1 MNGERRH
8 AFNSHGPPTNIPLDA
23 EQIKA
28 LFNILTHFETYHEIE
43 EFKKPETLSNYG
55 YPFAQSAG
63 AGAGSGVTYAPE
75 SSAPLLQSLFT
86 RFILKLPGV
95 STFAPEFW
103 NVQVQGI
110 LTNLAEADLSESYDK
125 GALGIRK
132 TLATASSTVIET
144 VARGMIGGAPYSDP
158 AKRPAKYSLES
169 ARDLAHAWDDA
180 MHDLVYEDLCDDL
193 FHHLAE
199 TDDFDSHSP

>member
-1 MNGERRH
+1 MVLPET
-8 AFNSHGPPTNIPLDA
+8 SPLDA

-43 EFKKPETLSNYG
+43 EFKKPETVSNYG

-63 AGAGSGVTYAPE
+63 AGAGPGVTYASE

-86 RFILKLPGV
+86 RFVLKLPGV

-144 VARGMIGGAPYSDP
+144 
-158 AKRPAKYSLES
+158 YSLES

-193 FHHLAE
+193 LDHLAE